1 MKRSLLLFL
10 LSATACAHGAGG
22 GVGNQLDASPAIAPE
37 AAREPPVAA
46 EATPEPQLRAQP
58 KAPVEREIAREPDVA
73 PAPAPVAE
81 AAARERLVSA
91 ARGHLKR
98 RFAGDC
104 SAFVRRVYAEAGVA
118 LPALT
123 AARSMTESLY
133 RSTSPVPR
141 PQPGDLAYFRRTR
154 RDRGTRDRDRLTHV
168 AIVEA
173 VDGAS
178 VLMIHRGS
186 RGITRLAMNLDHP
199 HDPDE
204 NGIVRRRR
212 AGERAGMPSLA
223 GELFAGYSTAF
234 RGEPAAS
241 ASRVEGTSSGA
252 RRLKSGRRAPRG

>member
-1 MKRSLLLFL
+1 LFL
-10 LSATACAHGAGG
+10 VLATACAHGAGG
-22 GVGNQLDASPAIAPE
+22 IVGDPPAASPAIAPE
-37 AAREPPVAA
+37 AAREPPAAA
-46 EATPEPQLRAQP
+46 ESATEPQLRAQP
-58 KAPVEREIAREPDVA
+58 MAPLEREIAREPDVV

-81 AAARERLVSA
+81 ADARERLVRA
-91 ARGHLKR
+91 ARGHLRR

-133 RSTSPVPR
+133 RSMSPVPR

-154 RDRGTRDRDRLTHV
+154 RDRGARDRDRLTHV

-178 VLMIHRGS
+178 VIMIHRGS
-186 RGITRLAMNLDHP
+186 RGIRRLAMNLEHP

-212 AGERAGMPSLA
+212 AGDRAGTPSLA

-234 RGEPAAS
+234 RGKPEAS
-241 ASRVEGTSSGA
+241 ESSRVEGTSSRP
-252 RRLKSGRRAPRG
+252 RRLKAGRRAPRG